1 MNRQVLFALCLG
13 LFCVAFAVE
22 ASTVAQTRRKSRKP
36 VINNPRI
43 KPPEDAMPDPA
54 AEPLAAVNGE
64 IRKLCA
70 DLDQTITDANQIYS
84 KPPFDLLTPA
94 ADFESRCY
102 GDGTLVW
109 TAARNGNYDGDP
121 SDTQN
126 TIEVKFKVTDLT
138 LGDLT
143 SRHGVVSFGSK
154 DKKIHVT
161 GPATIAKVATNTDV
175 YVAQWWIDLRN
186 EDELAKKFKKSI
198 QDLVEKL
205 ATRSRLMA
213 PVV

>member
-1 MNRQVLFALCLG
+1 MNRHFFFALCLG
-13 LFCVAFAVE
+13 LLLVTFAFE
-22 ASTVAQTRRKSRKP
+22 ASIAAQNRRQPRKKP
-36 VINNPRI
+36 VIKNPKI
-43 KPPEDAMPDPA
+43 DPPKAADPA
-54 AEPLAAVNGE
+54 AEALASVNDE
-64 IRKLCA
+64 IQKLCA
-70 DLDQTITDANQIYS
+70 GLHQTITDANQIYS
-84 KPPFDLLTPA
+84 KPPYDLLTPA
-94 ADFESRCY
+94 ADFESKCY

-143 SRHGVVSFGSK
+143 SKHGVVTFGSK

-161 GPATIAKVATNTDV
+161 GPATIDKVASNANA
-175 YVAQWWIDLRN
+175 YVTQWWIDLR
-186 EDELAKKFKKSI
+186 DEADLAKKFKEGI
-198 QDLVEKL
+198 QDLVERL
-205 ATRSRLMA
+205 AARSKLMA

>member
-1 MNRQVLFALCLG
+1 MNRQFLFALCLG
-13 LFCVAFAVE
+13 LFCVTFAFE
-22 ASTVAQTRRKSRKP
+22 ASSVAQTRRRSSKP
-36 VINNPRI
+36 INNPKI
-43 KPPEDAMPDPA
+43 KPPEDAMPDQA
-54 AEPLAAVNGE
+54 ADPLAVVNGE
-64 IRKLCA
+64 IRELCA
-70 DLDQTITDANQIYS
+70 GLHQTITDANQLYS

-94 ADFESRCY
+94 ADFQSKCY

-161 GPATIAKVATNTDV
+161 GPATIATVATNADADV
-175 YVAQWWIDLRN
+175 KQWWIDLR
-186 EDELAKKFKKSI
+186 DEADLAKKFKESI

-205 ATRSRLMA
+205 ATRSKLMA
-213 PVV
+213 PVA

>member
-1 MNRQVLFALCLG
+1 MNRQILFALCLG

-22 ASTVAQTRRKSRKP
+22 ATTVAQTRRRSSKP
-36 VINNPRI
+36 VIKNPMI
-43 KPPEDAMPDPA
+43 KPPEDATPDPA

-84 KPPFDLLTPA
+84 KPPFDQLTPA
-94 ADFESRCY
+94 ADFQSKCY

-109 TAARNGNYDGDP
+109 TAARNGNYGGDP

-126 TIEVKFKVTDLT
+126 TLEVNFKVTDLI
-138 LGDLT
+138 LGELA
-143 SRHGVVSFGSK
+143 SKQGVVSFGSK

-161 GPATIAKVATNTDV
+161 GPATIATVATNADDDV
-175 YVAQWWIDLRN
+175 DQWWIDLRN

-198 QDLVEKL
+198 QDLVENL
-205 ATRSRLMA
+205 ATRSKLMA
-213 PVV
+213 PVA